1 MTKFKLNKIFLI
13 TLLIS
18 AQAVHAQELDPS
30 ILSKINEQQLSTLES
45 SFQSRSFNDVN
56 SLKNDA
62 PIEESLVD
70 NSESVL
76 KDSEATEKFGYSFF
90 NSTPSSIIAVG
101 DLPLPNDYKI
111 SIKDNFTI
119 ILSGSKD
126 SMFDVEVKLDGTILF
141 PEIGSVYVAG
151 ISLADARSKLSNLV
165 NQSFIGVNIDLSL
178 NNLSAKKIT
187 IVGAVKTP
195 GTYLV
200 NPFSTITSALN
211 YSGGIS
217 ENGSLREIKLIKND
231 GRLFSF
237 DLYDFL
243 VYGNRAGDLS
253 LDAGDT
259 ILVEGTDNF
268 VEVSGSVMRPMIYEV
283 KSSDTLEDL
292 VNYAL
297 GFKRTSNKTKISI
310 SSFDKENLRMDQI
323 ETSDLSINV
332 KNALNVTVFD
342 YVTEK
347 KTGILVKGAVKE
359 AGYYDHEKFETLG
372 DLVNALEFVNAYPFF
387 SMLEQFDKKKL
398 KQQTKFFSLNDSST
412 YSNLKLT
419 ANTKIYFISL
429 DEFENFSSRFVL
441 VDSNDEI
448 ESESNSESSLEDD
461 NGNKEDQSELIL
473 ANSSL
478 DKNSSENNISEKE
491 FKQRYDINLKT
502 YQLMKDYE
510 LTINHDENIYKL
522 PIYGN
527 FMVDS
532 IVDLV
537 GLDLSDVPNFEATY
551 ISPIDNIVEVSDYRL
566 MSFKANKFHNLSFK
580 SSQNNLIKVFIYGA
594 VEFPGEYTLSEN
606 SSLQDLYNLTG
617 SFKSYANDNAI
628 VLRRE
633 SIKQQQIKS
642 IRRTKSE
649 LKSAIFATSMQSA
662 EGSSNIDSSLMD
674 SVNTEIDED
683 SLGRIAG
690 IFAPNTSQS
699 VKTVLENNDY
709 IFVPKKSNTISVVGE
724 VMNPNAFV
732 FEDGITFREA
742 VDLAGGYRDS
752 ADKRGAYIIKE
763 NGLIYKPGTNIFI
776 SSQDVFAGDTIVIP
790 TKILAQN
797 STMDIVNSLTAILSQ
812 ISFSAAAIDSLRKN

>member
-165 NQSFIGVNIDLSL
+165 NQSFIGVNIDISL

-332 KNALNVTVFD
+332 KNALNV
-342 YVTEK
+342 
-347 KTGILVKGAVKE
+347 
-359 AGYYDHEKFETLG
+359 
-372 DLVNALEFVNAYPFF
+372 
-387 SMLEQFDKKKL
+387 
-398 KQQTKFFSLNDSST
+398 
-412 YSNLKLT
+412 
-419 ANTKIYFISL
+419 
-429 DEFENFSSRFVL
+429 R
-441 VDSNDEI
+441 
-448 ESESNSESSLEDD
+448 
-461 NGNKEDQSELIL
+461 
-473 ANSSL
+473 
-478 DKNSSENNISEKE
+478 
-491 FKQRYDINLKT
+491 DI
-502 YQLMKDYE
+502 
-510 LTINHDENIYKL
+510 
-522 PIYGN
+522 
-527 FMVDS
+527 
-532 IVDLV
+532 
-537 GLDLSDVPNFEATY
+537 
-551 ISPIDNIVEVSDYRL
+551 
-566 MSFKANKFHNLSFK
+566 
-580 SSQNNLIKVFIYGA
+580 
-594 VEFPGEYTLSEN
+594 
-606 SSLQDLYNLTG
+606 
-617 SFKSYANDNAI
+617 
-628 VLRRE
+628 
-633 SIKQQQIKS
+633 
-642 IRRTKSE
+642 
-649 LKSAIFATSMQSA
+649 
-662 EGSSNIDSSLMD
+662 
-674 SVNTEIDED
+674 
-683 SLGRIAG
+683 
-690 IFAPNTSQS
+690 
-699 VKTVLENNDY
+699 
-709 IFVPKKSNTISVVGE
+709 
-724 VMNPNAFV
+724 
-732 FEDGITFREA
+732 
-742 VDLAGGYRDS
+742 
-752 ADKRGAYIIKE
+752 
-763 NGLIYKPGTNIFI
+763 
-776 SSQDVFAGDTIVIP
+776 
-790 TKILAQN
+790 
-797 STMDIVNSLTAILSQ
+797 
-812 ISFSAAAIDSLRKN
+812 